1 MSDTESSPIEP
12 TEAGQAPAPAADAA
26 ADTVAS
32 SAPTEA
38 APAQLSL
45 AAQVECLLYVSKEPA
60 TINAMATALEA
71 TTREVEDALEQ
82 LAEQYQWRGIRLQRQ
97 GNKIQ
102 LVTAPE
108 IAARVQKFL
117 GLEEINRLSAAAL
130 ETLAIIAYNQPITK
144 PQIEMIRGV
153 NCDGVM
159 NTLEARNLIG
169 ELGRADS
176 VGHPM
181 RYGVSFDFL
190 QYFGLK
196 STHELP
202 PVAQLETLPV
212 AVQAGI
218 AAEALPAE
226 AAPAAVA
233 EQSADAPSA

>member
-1 MSDTESSPIEP
+1 MSDIETSPVPP
-12 TEAGQAPAPAADAA
+12 TAAEQA
-26 ADTVAS
+26 
-32 SAPTEA
+32 SAPVAEA
-38 APAQLSL
+38 AGIPAGVTPAQLSF

-60 TINAMATALEA
+60 TINALATALEA

-130 ETLAIIAYNQPITK
+130 ETLAIIAYNQPMTK

-159 NTLEARNLIG
+159 NTLEARNLII
-169 ELGRADS
+169 ELGRADT

-202 PVAQLETLPV
+202 PVAQLENLPATVPAGAV
-212 AVQAGI
+212 AEPV
-218 AAEALPAE
+218 PAE
-226 AAPAAVA
+226 AAPTAA
-233 EQSADAPSA
+233 APNAS